1 MGVRSVVDGPSNVVT
16 FRDVSIR
23 RRGRK
28 PANTKILAEL
38 VYIKRNKRSEKFI

>member
-1 MGVRSVVDGPSNVVT
+1 MRSVGDGPSNAVT
-16 FRDVSIR
+16 FWDVSIR

-38 VYIKRNKRSEKFI
+38 VYIKRNKMSEKFIDS